1 VASHHSSDIRRR
13 DGRPIWLQEGGSAQ
27 ALRRVDIS
35 STAASGYDEAW
46 LQALLHS
53 QPTVFPIEQIETGFG
68 DLIPLC
74 RELPLMFGAGRSG
87 SLDNVFVTSSGG
99 LVLVEAKLWR
109 NPQARREVVAQAM
122 EYAGAVFRMDY
133 ETFERTVLKARQSE
147 TNQCSSIYQLVSSHD
162 TSVGEAEFIE
172 ALSRNLT
179 RGRAVIAVVGDG
191 IRDDIAPLAELLQSH
206 AGQRFT
212 FALVEL
218 GVFETPQNNTRIV
231 IPSVLAKTVLIERG
245 VVRMQDGAIRIEAE
259 QTSDRP
265 AATTIRQRAVS
276 IGEDEFY
283 ELLAQRDANAPDLLR
298 RFLEKADQMGVYV
311 DRQAGLNLKHE
322 GSGDRPLNLGTVRKD
337 GYLDTGPASWWGR
350 LDEAKAYNSTLAKAI
365 GGKIGSMKQNT
376 ECALRTSD
384 EKTPRLTDLLP
395 DHEDVWLS
403 AMERYIASLVERE
416 GSEA

>member
-1 VASHHSSDIRRR
+1 MSETRRR
-13 DGRPIWLQEGGSAQ
+13 DGRPIWLEGGTTH
-27 ALRRVDIS
+27 ALRRVDIAS
-35 STAASGYDEAW
+35 SASSGYDEKW

-87 SLDNVFVTSSGG
+87 SLDNVFITSSGG
-99 LVLVEAKLWR
+99 LVLIEAKLWR

-133 ETFERTVLKARQSE
+133 ETFERTALKARQSE
-147 TNQCSSIYQLVSSHD
+147 PERYASLYEMVHIYDPSA
-162 TSVGEAEFIE
+162 GEPEFVE
-172 ALSRNLT
+172 ALSRNLA

-218 GVFETPQNNTRIV
+218 GVFETPQKVVRLIV
-231 IPSVLAKTVLIERG
+231 PSVLAKTMLIERG
-245 VVRMQDGAIRIEAE
+245 VVRLESDGIRIEAE
-259 QTSDRP
+259 RVSSTSGSTGTPR
-265 AATTIRQRAVS
+265 RAVS

-283 ELLAQRDANAPDLLR
+283 ELLAQKDPDAPGLLR
-298 RFLEKADQMGVYV
+298 RFLEKADRIGVYV

-322 GSGDRPLNLGTVRKD
+322 GAGDKPLNLGTVRKD

-350 LDEAKAYNSTLAKAI
+350 VNEASAYNAALADTI
-365 GGKIGSMKQNT
+365 GGKVGSMKENQQ
-376 ECALRTSD
+376 CALRTAD
-384 EKTPRLTDLLP
+384 DKTPRLTDLLP
-395 DHEDVWLS
+395 NHEDVWLS
-403 AMERYIASLVERE
+403 AMERYIAALVARE
-416 GSEA
+416 GAEAP